1 MINKIAN
8 GIADF
13 VCDKKMHEKND
24 YERAILVYGYEIILS
39 SALSFAAVIVLG
51 LAFCKLFEAIIFFL
65 TFYFI
70 RRRTGGYHAD
80 TYFKCNLIFFLNII
94 AVLVV
99 ISFRISFAWQV
110 IFNVFAF
117 IFCFLLILMKAPI
130 ENPNKP
136 ICKSKQKKHKII
148 AFILLGILE
157 CISVV
162 IINQYTYSMSISLAL
177 FSVSV
182 AMTIKSH

>member
-1 MINKIAN
+1 M
-8 GIADF
+8 D
-13 VCDKKMHEKND
+13 
-24 YERAILVYGYEIILS
+24 
-39 SALSFAAVIVLG
+39 
-51 LAFCKLFEAIIFFL
+51 
-65 TFYFI
+65 
-70 RRRTGGYHAD
+70 
-80 TYFKCNLIFFLNII
+80 FKCNLIFFLNII

>member
-1 MINKIAN
+1 MIVF
-8 GIADF
+8 G
-13 VCDKKMHEKND
+13 V
-24 YERAILVYGYEIILS
+24 
-39 SALSFAAVIVLG
+39 
-51 LAFCKLFEAIIFFL
+51 AFCKLFEAIIFFL